1 MKLQLVS
8 EGKCFAFLAGDLHL
22 DMQLAEVR
30 ARLNAQNK
38 ELMPSS
44 YQILYRNILLSE
56 KEESLLTLGL
66 CMEQPDAA
74 TEMYVLHFSTPEQ
87 LTRISSNPQ
96 EKGETTEKSS
106 NSKGLNP
113 SKVDIFTDEE
123 IFGQSCWLER
133 ERWKYWNCKVKE
145 LRVSKEVANYS
156 KTELIGVI
164 DTAWTLK
171 KAKLLQI
178 RASQLQV
185 MHERLKT
192 VYNNEYQSLIK
203 KSNHILSEST
213 KNFDNTEL
221 ISKTVFFI
229 QNENRCLSNENVE
242 S

>member
-8 EGKCFAFLAGDLHL
+8 EGTCFAFLAGDLHL

-44 YQILYRNILLSE
+44 YQILYRNIPLSE

-74 TEMYVLHFSTPEQ
+74 TEMYVFHFSTPEQ

-96 EKGETTEKSS
+96 EKGENTEKSS
-106 NSKGLNP
+106 NSKGLNS
-113 SKVDIFTDEE
+113 SKVDIFTDKE

-145 LRVSKEVANYS
+145 LRVSKEVANYG

-171 KAKLLQI
+171 KAELLQI

-185 MHERLKT
+185 MHERLKS
-192 VYNNEYQSLIK
+192 VYNNEYQSLNK

-229 QNENRCLSNENVE
+229 QNKNRCLSNENVE

>member
-1 MKLQLVS
+1 MKLQRVS

-22 DMQLAEVR
+22 DMQLAKVR

-44 YQILYRNILLSE
+44 YQILYRNIPLSE

-74 TEMYVLHFSTPEQ
+74 TEMYVFHFSTPEQ

-96 EKGETTEKSS
+96 EKGENTEKSS
-106 NSKGLNP
+106 NSK
-113 SKVDIFTDEE
+113 VDIFTDKE

-145 LRVSKEVANYS
+145 LRVSKEVANYG

-171 KAKLLQI
+171 KAELLQI

-192 VYNNEYQSLIK
+192 VYNNEYQSLNK

-213 KNFDNTEL
+213 KIFDNTEL

>member
-1 MKLQLVS
+1 MQRVS

-22 DMQLAEVR
+22 DMQLAKVR

-44 YQILYRNILLSE
+44 YQILYRNIPLSE

-74 TEMYVLHFSTPEQ
+74 TEMYVFHFSTPEQ

-96 EKGETTEKSS
+96 EKGENTEKSS
-106 NSKGLNP
+106 NSK
-113 SKVDIFTDEE
+113 VDIFTDKE

-145 LRVSKEVANYS
+145 LRVSKEVANYG

-171 KAKLLQI
+171 KAELLQI

-192 VYNNEYQSLIK
+192 VYNNEYQSLNK

-213 KNFDNTEL
+213 KIFDNTEL